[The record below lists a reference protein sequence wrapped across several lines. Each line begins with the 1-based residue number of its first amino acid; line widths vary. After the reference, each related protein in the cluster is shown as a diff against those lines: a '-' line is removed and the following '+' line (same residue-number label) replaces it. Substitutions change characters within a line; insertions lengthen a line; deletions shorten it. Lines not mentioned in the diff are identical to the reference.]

1 MNITAWQEY
10 IEETKKL
17 EEYQEVGDNTL
28 AMDVAK
34 ESVKKLYFKTV
45 GNQTVFLLNLDG
57 VSRIFISD

>member
-10 IEETKKL
+10 IEE
-17 EEYQEVGDNTL
+17 VRDNTL

-45 GNQTVFLLNLDG
+45 GSQTLIHLNLDG
-57 VSRIFISD
+57 VSRILRSD

>member
-34 ESVKKLYFKTV
+34 ESVKKLYFKAAKP
-45 GNQTVFLLNLDG
+45 
-57 VSRIFISD
+57 